1 MARRSSLPSPAGTAA
16 LIARRCPLRPTLG
29 IILGSGF
36 GPVAEAVSV
45 EQEFAYREL
54 PGFPVGSVA
63 GHKGRLRLGYWHGLS
78 VAVLQGRAHFH
89 EGFSP
94 EEVTFG
100 TRVLAGLGV
109 RTLLVT
115 NAAGGIHP
123 KLRPGDFMALGDHL
137 NFMGA
142 NPLRGSELAA
152 LPRFLDL
159 TRAYDPKLRRLLKQ
173 AAKAAG
179 AKLREGVY
187 LAVSG
192 PSFETPAEIRAF
204 ARWGADAV
212 GMSTVPEVIVA
223 RQCGLRVAGLSCITN
238 AAAGLGGPKQTVTHH
253 EVLELARAREAVATR
268 LVGEFVRRLNA
279 QKPVLSPDRILRK
292 PQTD

>member
-1 MARRSSLPSPAGTAA
+1 MTGAGRCGRMARKSSLPSPAGTAA
-16 LIARRCPLRPTLG
+16 LIARRCSLRPTLG

-36 GPVAEAVSV
+36 GPVAEAVEV
-45 EQEFAYREL
+45 EKDFAYRDL

-63 GHKGRLRLGYWHGLS
+63 GHHGRLRLGRWHGVP
-78 VAVLQGRAHFH
+78 VAVLQGRAHFY
-89 EGFSP
+89 EGFSL

-109 RTLLVT
+109 QTLLVT
-115 NAAGGIHP
+115 NAAGGIQP
-123 KLRPGDFMALGDHL
+123 KLRPGDFMALSDHL

-142 NPLRGSELAA
+142 NPLRGPELPG
-152 LPRFLDL
+152 LPRFVDL
-159 TRAYDPKLRRLLKQ
+159 TRAYDPELRTLLKR
-173 AAKAAG
+173 AAKVAG

-192 PSFETPAEIRAF
+192 PSYETPAEIRAF

-223 RQCGLRVAGLSCITN
+223 
-238 AAAGLGGPKQTVTHH
+238 
-253 EVLELARAREAVATR
+253 
-268 LVGEFVRRLNA
+268 
-279 QKPVLSPDRILRK
+279 
-292 PQTD
+292 